1 MRIRLLAAAAA
12 LVAATLALPPTATA
26 TTTTYT
32 VDPTHS
38 DVGFSVR
45 HLISKV
51 RGEFTDFSADIVKND
66 ADPAAS
72 RVDFRV
78 RVASVDTGNEKR
90 DDHLRSPDFFDASTH
105 PEIVFQSRRVEKLSA
120 NEYRVTGDLT
130 LRGVTKVVTLPVSF
144 GGELTDPWGN
154 VKAGFSTSIVLD
166 RQEFGINWNQ
176 TLDQGG
182 VMLGDEVRV
191 DIDLQVKKTS

>member
-1 MRIRLLAAAAA
+1 MKHRLFFFVAVALA
-12 LVAATLALPPTATA
+12 LALPASA
-26 TTTTYT
+26 SIATYT

-38 DVGFSVR
+38 DVGFTVR

-51 RGEFTDFSADIVKND
+51 RGEFTDFSAEIVKND

-78 RVASVDTGNEKR
+78 RVDSIDTGNEKR
-90 DDHLRSPDFFDASTH
+90 DNHLRSPDFFDAASH
-105 PEIVFQSRRVEKLSA
+105 PEIVFQSKRVERVTDT
-120 NEYRVTGDLT
+120 EYRVTGELT
-130 LRGVTKVVTLPVSF
+130 VRGITKVVTLPVAF

-166 RQEFGINWNQ
+166 RQEFGVTWNQ

>member
-1 MRIRLLAAAAA
+1 MRIRLLTTAAAIF
-12 LVAATLALPPTATA
+12 AATLALPPTATA

-105 PEIVFQSRRVEKLSA
+105 PEIVFQSRRVERLSA

-144 GGELTDPWGN
+144 GGELSDPWGN

-166 RQEFGINWNQ
+166 RQEFGIKWNQ